1 MNGHPRARMK
11 LILRLC
17 ENPVK
22 IYNSRPFPALNYSL
36 KWSNI
41 AGQGSNVKNV
51 QKIKK
56 FNFLGNFISILGVQG
71 AIREGPEPIP
81 ELKNHQIYRFFKN
94 P

>member
-22 IYNSRPFPALNYSL
+22 IYNSRPFPALNDSL

-41 AGQGSNVKNV
+41 AGQGSNIKNV
-51 QKIKK
+51 QKIKNI
-56 FNFLGNFISILGVQG
+56 NFFEEFYIDPGVPGSHPGGSRTNPG
-71 AIREGPEPIP
+71 A
-81 ELKNHQIYRFFKN
+81 
-94 P
+94 

>member
-22 IYNSRPFPALNYSL
+22 IYNSRPFPALNDSL

-41 AGQGSNVKNV
+41 AGQGSNIKNV
-51 QKIKK
+51 QKIKNSIC
-56 FNFLGNFISILGVQG
+56 FGNFISIQGVQG

-81 ELKNHQIYRFFKN
+81 ELKNIRKIEKF
-94 P
+94 

>member
-41 AGQGSNVKNV
+41 AGQGSNMKNV
-51 QKIKK
+51 QKIKIK
-56 FNFLGNFISILGVQG
+56 KNKLEFSWKQKSGCEKEFRTYFSNNFGCNIV
-71 AIREGPEPIP
+71 
-81 ELKNHQIYRFFKN
+81 KY
-94 P
+94 